1 MGFRTASSF
10 NSCYKLKN
18 DLLNGTIKL
27 ASILFTNGIE
37 NQGQVQGA
45 KGVFP
50 QEIFDK
56 CETLDPGF
64 TSSLKVML
72 STFASTLI
80 LLDRRIKLLSENQN
94 DKHSL
99 EKAYFTDPKGGESG
113 LLIAGWPVVYP
124 HNYTIARHPSEKQP
138 NFNKDRSSFYKG
150 DLKDLNR
157 EGTLGSLSELHSSN
171 RTSKT
176 LLEDFPSLTLEDW
189 KAFQRAVKVSD
200 SKLEEF
206 KAQTKAVYQS
216 QRHSLI

>member
-1 MGFRTASSF
+1 M
-10 NSCYKLKN
+10 
-18 DLLNGTIKL
+18 KL

-45 KGVFP
+45 KSVFA
-50 QEIFDK
+50 QVIFDK
-56 CETLDPGF
+56 CETLEPGF

-80 LLDRRIKLLSENQN
+80 LLDRKIKLLSETQN

-99 EKAYFTDPKGGESG
+99 EKAYFADPKGGESG

-124 HNYTIARHPSEKQP
+124 HNYTIARHPPGKQTD
-138 NFNKDRSSFYKG
+138 FKEERSSFYKG
-150 DLKDLNR
+150 ELKDIDR
-157 EGTLGSLSELHSSN
+157 EDTLGSLSQLHSSD

-189 KAFQRAVKVSD
+189 KAFQRVVKVSD

-206 KAQTKAVYQS
+206 IAQTKAVYQS
-216 QRHSLI
+216 QRHSLP